1 MTVFQEKRLIIIT
14 NKPERFSEEYSLN
27 LINMRKLGILL
38 ASMLIAGMSL
48 ESCSNDDN
56 SDHVGSIIGKWNFS
70 TQKITSN
77 RFVINEGPYEGNEP
91 GCEPDFIEFNE
102 DHTAVA
108 GDYSENCEL
117 ETISSIYTLDKNILD
132 LSYGPVDNMEFRIVT
147 ANETTLVLKST
158 SQNNGMTLVTEA
170 KFLKAR

>member
-1 MTVFQEKRLIIIT
+1 MKKILFT
-14 NKPERFSEEYSLN
+14 
-27 LINMRKLGILL
+27 LL
-38 ASMLIAGMSL
+38 AISL
-48 ESCSNDDN
+48 FGCSSDDD

-70 TQKITSN
+70 TQKITTN
-77 RFVINEGPYEGNEP
+77 GVLINEGPYVGNEP

-117 ETISSIYTLDKNILD
+117 EAISSIYTLDRNILD

-147 ANETTLVLKST
+147 ANETTLVLRST
-158 SQNNGMTLVTEA
+158 SQNNGITLVTEA